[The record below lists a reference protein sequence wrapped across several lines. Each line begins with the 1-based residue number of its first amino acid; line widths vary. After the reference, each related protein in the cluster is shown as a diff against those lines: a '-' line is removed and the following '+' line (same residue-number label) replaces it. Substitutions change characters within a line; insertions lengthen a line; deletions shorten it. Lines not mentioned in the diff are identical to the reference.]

1 VFCEQKALRAKVGS
15 YSDKFR
21 LIMALA
27 SLLEPVLPL
36 LTGLSLND
44 CLYLFLI
51 SDHPSVFSS
60 LSMRLHQTTIPV
72 DHGNLYTPMEE
83 EVNMSSEICPR
94 FFVVR

>member
-1 VFCEQKALRAKVGS
+1 MGS
-15 YSDKFR
+15 YSDKFG

-36 LTGLSLND
+36 LAGLSLND

-60 LSMRLHQTTIPV
+60 LSLRLHRTTIPV

-83 EVNMSSEICPR
+83 EVSISSKICPR
-94 FFVVR
+94 FVVVR